1 MFADMTS
8 NFLASRA
15 GPLSDLVNLH
25 NLQLHC
31 KRFVHLSASDD
42 VSQRVIFRPNISS
55 LLRAVSTFRSTENT
69 QYPQYPVWASFS
81 FISVHPLSFY
91 AQETNFNCVHYI
103 LSALSPNIDF
113 VREMICLWIFWVAPD
128 IRHSTVWSLFHQKL
142 SQTLT
147 LLFYS

>member
-42 VSQRVIFRPNISS
+42 VSQGVIFGPNISS
-55 LLRAVSTFRSTENT
+55 LLRAVSGVNI
-69 QYPQYPVWASFS
+69 QVNWKHPVWASFS
-81 FISVHPLSFY
+81 FISIHPLSFY
-91 AQETNFNCVHYI
+91 AQETNYIGVHYI
-103 LSALSPNIDF
+103 LKCIVPKYWLCTRNDLFVNILSCPRYQTQHSLIFVPSETQPN
-113 VREMICLWIFWVAPD
+113 P
-128 IRHSTVWSLFHQKL
+128 HTV
-142 SQTLT
+142 
-147 LLFYS
+147 

>member
-1 MFADMTS
+1 MTS

-42 VSQRVIFRPNISS
+42 VSQGVIFRPNISS
-55 LLRAVSTFRSTENT
+55 LLCAVFGVNI
-69 QYPQYPVWASFS
+69 QVNWKHPVWASFS
-81 FISVHPLSFY
+81 FISIHPLSFY
-91 AQETNFNCVHYI
+91 AQETNYIGVHYI

-128 IRHSTVWSLFHQKL
+128 IRHSTVWSLFLQKL